1 MDYSRGTNISR
12 KSALSVLTL
21 AYPNW
26 LEYSLLFFFVLPVF
40 SFVIFIVNSRHVLPI
55 SETLLNLQNSH
66 MSCIA
71 YYGNSP
77 KFNGRSLSSSRISNM
92 VYTIILCCLDVQ
104 SGRRTCYWETGV
116 VLRITFSFS
125 YFIFICVLFINFIL
139 DIINGVLY
147 PVKQLDPFSR
157 KITQTLLCTP
167 SHHSH
172 MRLLLRCIAS
182 VHYLLPT
189 ISLFKSVPSYLSPM
203 V

>member
-1 MDYSRGTNISR
+1 MI
-12 KSALSVLTL
+12 ALC
-21 AYPNW
+21 N
-26 LEYSLLFFFVLPVF
+26 F
-40 SFVIFIVNSRHVLPI
+40 
-55 SETLLNLQNSH
+55 
-66 MSCIA
+66 
-71 YYGNSP
+71 
-77 KFNGRSLSSSRISNM
+77 
-92 VYTIILCCLDVQ
+92 
-104 SGRRTCYWETGV
+104 V
-116 VLRITFSFS
+116 VLMCLIGEPFTGETDVVHRITFNAS
-125 YFIFICVLFINFIL
+125 YFLFTYVLFINFIL